1 MRNKCIIPNI
11 DINWLLSHN
20 QWDVLRFRQHQKG
33 RVNWSRELSYDAFLE
48 VSQLQQCSQRRRC
61 HKAHSCENVTEVKKR
76 HWLQI
81 ARTFSIQRVKCYA
94 KKREVSEWAYAKKIS
109 VFQVQNWVKYGTY
122 ITWKQSSI
130 SRILLW
136 EVFVKMLNVFSSIS
150 NSWFAQK
157 YISIKQY
164 LRKWL
169 SECQHRIS
177 VKLSANGPKIQKYLN
192 KTKFYS

>member
-1 MRNKCIIPNI
+1 MLVVRCTVNLPALYLSWTCLLLIVFTIYIGLIFLNKYMWTKKIVI
-11 DINWLLSHN
+11 
-20 QWDVLRFRQHQKG
+20 V
-33 RVNWSRELSYDAFLE
+33 Y
-48 VSQLQQCSQRRRC
+48 LQQACK
-61 HKAHSCENVTEVKKR
+61 KAHSCENVTEVKKR

-157 YISIKQY
+157 NISIKQY

-177 VKLSANGPKIQKYLN
+177 D
-192 KTKFYS
+192 KTFG